1 MNPLKRLA
9 HPLIA
14 VGVRLLDWVDARLDR
29 RIAAATADLRC
40 PFCHSDTCYG
50 WACQPHGR
58 DDWKRP

>member
-1 MNPLKRLA
+1 MN
-9 HPLIA
+9 PLIA
-14 VGVRLLDWVDARLDR
+14 VGMRLLDWVDARLDR

-40 PFCHSDTCYG
+40 PLCKSDTCYG